1 MQRTLSIFI
10 SAAFLFFCSF
20 GHAEEAPIPATPSR
34 WVTDTVGFLSAE
46 TQQSL
51 DKRLEEQE
59 KQSGMR
65 VAVWIGPTVG
75 DATLETWA
83 SSAIN
88 AWKVREPAYAQGVVM
103 FILTKDRAI
112 DIEVAPGLEKRLPD
126 EFVAQMIWDQMAPR
140 LDKGDANGAV
150 TAGMDAILTRL
161 AQPIVESPAK
171 TQPNDPTASS
181 DESVVD
187 ATPKAEDEKTPAM
200 PRSSLVLLLALAG
213 LILLSLAMVLVLGRP
228 RRAKKR

>member
-20 GHAEEAPIPATPSR
+20 VHAEEAPLPATPSR
-34 WVTDTVGFLSAE
+34 WVTDTVNFLSAE

-59 KQSGMR
+59 KKSGMR

-161 AQPIVESPAK
+161 AQPVVESPVK
-171 TQPNDPTASS
+171 TQPNDPATSS

-187 ATPKAEDEKTPAM
+187 ETPKVDEEKNPAT
-200 PRSSLVLLLALAG
+200 PRSSLVLLLGLAG
-213 LILLSLAMVLVLGRP
+213 LILLSLAIVLVLGWP
-228 RRAKKR
+228 RSAKKH